1 MARAKISLIGGG
13 QIGGNLA
20 LLAAQKEL
28 GDIVIFDIPKAEG
41 MVKGKALDLM
51 QLKPHDGYDAN
62 ISGTSDW
69 KDLTDSDVFIITAGL
84 PRKPGMDREDLLEIN
99 LGIMTDVAENIK
111 EYSPNAFVI
120 VVSNPLDAMVYAFY
134 KVSQLKKN
142 MVVGMAGALD
152 SARFRAFIAM
162 EVGCSVQDVTCMVL
176 GGHGDTMVPIT
187 RFGTVGGV
195 PIESLINPDRLEEIV
210 NRTRFAGGE
219 IVKLFGNGSAFYA
232 PAQSA
237 IEMAES
243 YLRDKKRIIPCASLC
258 EGEFGIN
265 GYFIGVPS
273 VIGSGG
279 VENILEFSLTEEE
292 KFELKNTLEAV
303 KKTAKDFIN
312 ARKSD
317 RIGILVF
324 AGESFIQCPLTID
337 KEVLLALMDDIQVA
351 EQSYDGTAIGMAIAN
366 ATNRLRNSDA
376 KSKVMILLSDG
387 SNNAGEL
394 DPLTSADLASN
405 FDIKIYTIGAGT
417 NQDVSFIPGRGYIRN
432 EIDEVTLKSIA
443 NRTNGK
449 YFRATNVVGLED
461 VYKTIDE
468 LERTEIEIKEFTR
481 YKELFGWLLIPAMI
495 IGLGGHTIDRTI
507 FRKQL

>member
-62 ISGTSDW
+62 ISGTSNW

-99 LGIMTDVAENIK
+99 LGIMTDVAKNIK
-111 EYSPNAFVI
+111 KYSPNAFVI

-187 RFGTVGGV
+187 RVGTVGGV

-273 VIGSGG
+273 MIGKNG
-279 VENILEFSLTEEE
+279 VEKILEFELRDDE
-292 KFELKNTLEAV
+292 KSALDNTLEAV
-303 KKTAKDFIN
+303 KKTVLEAK
-312 ARKSD
+312 
-317 RIGILVF
+317 L
-324 AGESFIQCPLTID
+324 
-337 KEVLLALMDDIQVA
+337 
-351 EQSYDGTAIGMAIAN
+351 
-366 ATNRLRNSDA
+366 
-376 KSKVMILLSDG
+376 
-387 SNNAGEL
+387 
-394 DPLTSADLASN
+394 
-405 FDIKIYTIGAGT
+405 
-417 NQDVSFIPGRGYIRN
+417 
-432 EIDEVTLKSIA
+432 
-443 NRTNGK
+443 
-449 YFRATNVVGLED
+449 
-461 VYKTIDE
+461 
-468 LERTEIEIKEFTR
+468 
-481 YKELFGWLLIPAMI
+481 
-495 IGLGGHTIDRTI
+495 
-507 FRKQL
+507 

>member
-1 MARAKISLIGGG
+1 MERAKISLIGGG

-51 QLKPHDGYDAN
+51 QLRPHDGYDAN
-62 ISGTSDW
+62 ISGTSNW
-69 KDLTDSDVFIITAGL
+69 KDLKDSDVFIITAGL

-99 LGIMTDVAENIK
+99 LGIMIDVAENIK
-111 EYSPNAFVI
+111 KYSPNAFVI

-187 RFGTVGGV
+187 RVGTVGGV
-195 PIESLINPDRLEEIV
+195 PIESLIKPDRLEEIV

-258 EGEFGIN
+258 EGEFGID

-273 VIGSGG
+273 MIGKNG
-279 VENILEFSLTEEE
+279 VEKILEFELRDDE
-292 KFELKNTLEAV
+292 KSALDNTLEAV
-303 KKTAKDFIN
+303 KKT
-312 ARKSD
+312 
-317 RIGILVF
+317 
-324 AGESFIQCPLTID
+324 
-337 KEVLLALMDDIQVA
+337 VLETKL
-351 EQSYDGTAIGMAIAN
+351 
-366 ATNRLRNSDA
+366 
-376 KSKVMILLSDG
+376 
-387 SNNAGEL
+387 
-394 DPLTSADLASN
+394 
-405 FDIKIYTIGAGT
+405 
-417 NQDVSFIPGRGYIRN
+417 
-432 EIDEVTLKSIA
+432 
-443 NRTNGK
+443 
-449 YFRATNVVGLED
+449 
-461 VYKTIDE
+461 
-468 LERTEIEIKEFTR
+468 
-481 YKELFGWLLIPAMI
+481 
-495 IGLGGHTIDRTI
+495 
-507 FRKQL
+507 